1 MPVVRRAARQ
11 TAREAKAAAKAARVV
26 HGEVIGALAA
36 RYFPPMERLCKVLG
50 APALESAQ

>member
-11 TAREAKAAAKAARVV
+11 TARGAKAAAKAARVV